1 LSVNRLGLLAQDV
14 LLKDTCSALTL
25 ITGKI
30 LRLTGPE
37 IFRSRPVDSFI
48 AELSNLVSCVGLIKD
63 AAYQMPS
70 PASARRVTMAIR
82 KILMVLFT
90 HPF

>member
-1 LSVNRLGLLAQDV
+1 LLAHDV

-30 LRLTGPE
+30 LKLTGPV

-48 AELSNLVSCVGLIKD
+48 AELRNLVSCVGLIKD
-63 AAYQMPS
+63 AAYQAPS
-70 PASARRVTMAIR
+70 PAIARKVMLAIR
-82 KILMVLFT
+82 KILRALFT